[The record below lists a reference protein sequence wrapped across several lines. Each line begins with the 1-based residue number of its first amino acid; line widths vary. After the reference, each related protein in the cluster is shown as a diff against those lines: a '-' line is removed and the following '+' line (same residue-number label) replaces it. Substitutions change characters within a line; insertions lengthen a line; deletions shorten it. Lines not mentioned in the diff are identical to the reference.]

1 MDDKEIDGRF
11 MALVKQREDAL
22 NHVVI
27 LTGENVRLK
36 AELEESQGIKDKVT
50 KIDKKA

>member
-1 MDDKEIDGRF
+1 MNDKEIDGRF

-36 AELEESQGIKDKVT
+36 AELEDKNKVT
-50 KIDKKA
+50 KIDKKAS